1 MSVDIS
7 LLLSIISICIAL
19 LAMLSSFLYLR
30 ETIFYN
36 KESARAQITLFPRYV
51 LETNSWELVLE
62 NFGNSSGVLLDI
74 KTNPPLSYQNLLD
87 PNDAYFYRNAV
98 PITEM
103 TNCFL
108 ASGQSFFCDFP
119 FENYPDK
126 IFSVTLR
133 YKTLNKIYTES
144 YTIDL
149 SFHMHLMIA
158 SSGQLVGSKN
168 MVDQIEQISKSI
180 HILSRKF

>member
-1 MSVDIS
+1 MFFGVW
-7 LLLSIISICIAL
+7 
-19 LAMLSSFLYLR
+19 
-30 ETIFYN
+30 T
-36 KESARAQITLFPRYV
+36 V
-51 LETNSWELVLE
+51 L
-62 NFGNSSGVLLDI
+62 
-74 KTNPPLSYQNLLD
+74 
-87 PNDAYFYRNAV
+87 
-98 PITEM
+98 
-103 TNCFL
+103 
-108 ASGQSFFCDFP
+108 FCDFP

-158 SSGQLVGSKN
+158 SSGQLVSSEN